1 MSIACNHI
9 SLIDQAL
16 LSEKDKQSL
25 ATTRKDKDDAADDL
39 ADAGMGDLM
48 DAFQSMAMEQ
58 SRLCVVCFE
67 P

>member
-1 MSIACNHI
+1 
-9 SLIDQAL
+9 
-16 LSEKDKQSL
+16 
-25 ATTRKDKDDAADDL
+25 
-39 ADAGMGDLM
+39 MGDLM